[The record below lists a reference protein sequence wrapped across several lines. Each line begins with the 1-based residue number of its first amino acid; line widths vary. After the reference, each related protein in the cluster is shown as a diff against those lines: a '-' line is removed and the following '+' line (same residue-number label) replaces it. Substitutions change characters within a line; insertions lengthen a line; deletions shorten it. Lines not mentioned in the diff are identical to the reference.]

1 MSSPGGSSSSR
12 VRTCSESSEGELG
25 GVRPSLGGVS
35 YDVDGKFSFSQ
46 VGLLVLILGF
56 FGVNFIF
63 FQVMKSKLMGQM
75 KTTVDENGKFD
86 YIRADMNPVPPG
98 WYDLDR
104 SKHAVP
110 RGWYAGAGAGN
121 K

>member
-1 MSSPGGSSSSR
+1 
-12 VRTCSESSEGELG
+12 
-25 GVRPSLGGVS
+25 
-35 YDVDGKFSFSQ
+35 
-46 VGLLVLILGF
+46 
-56 FGVNFIF
+56 
-63 FQVMKSKLMGQM
+63 MKSKLMGQM

-86 YIRADMNPVPPG
+86 YIHADMNPVPPG

-110 RGWYAGAGAGN
+110 RGWYATAGAGT